1 MAIYFANKGS
11 IDLSVIRV
19 MGVSVKETDTPI
31 GYFGT
36 GLKFA
41 IATLLRTGQ
50 RISLYT
56 GGQTYNFSHRDVEVR
71 GRSFQQVFMNDE
83 PLPFTTE
90 LGKNW
95 EVWQAYRELHSNT
108 LDEGGVITD
117 RATTDD
123 TVFVVQGSEV
133 ERVYAARGEIFLQS
147 KPLEV
152 LSGVEIHPAP
162 SIYVY
167 YRGVRVAQ
175 LPEKCAF
182 TYNVTDKLELT
193 EDRTIKSM
201 WALEYLLETRVP
213 TTKSE
218 RVAHTLISGCD
229 TWDQNLN
236 FTYCS
241 SPSEVFMNVAR
252 RFRNDASVSD
262 SVRRLIESGDQ
273 RDGVWPEHVPT
284 PEESN
289 VLREAFSILEY
300 LECDLDL
307 YEVHVTETL
316 GPNTMGIYHKERD
329 QIFVCRE
336 AIRGGDRFLAMVL
349 YEEWLH
355 KRHKLA
361 DNTRAMQTFL
371 LNKLV
376 AAVVGEST
384 DA

>member
-1 MAIYFANKGS
+1 MPVYFANRGH

-41 IATLLRTGQ
+41 IATLLRTGHY
-50 RISLYT
+50 ISLFT
-56 GGQTYNFSHRDVEVR
+56 GGTTYTFTTRDVEVR
-71 GRSFQQVFMNDE
+71 GRTFRQVFMNDE
-83 PLPFTTE
+83 PLPFTTD

-108 LDEGGVITD
+108 LDESGVITD
-117 RATTDD
+117 KPTTDD
-123 TVFVVQGSEV
+123 TVFVVQGPEV
-133 ERVYAARGEIFLQS
+133 ERVYSVRGEIFLQS

-152 LSGVEIHPAP
+152 LDGVEIHPQP
-162 SIYVY
+162 SSFVY

-175 LPEKCAF
+175 LPEKCCF
-182 TYNVTDKLELT
+182 TYNVTANLELT
-193 EDRTIKSM
+193 EDRTLKSM
-201 WALEYLLETRVP
+201 WALEYLLETKIP

-218 RVAHTLISGCD
+218 RIAHALISGSD

-236 FTYCS
+236 FTYCAA
-241 SPSEVFMNVAR
+241 PSEVFMNVAR
-252 RFRNDASVSD
+252 RFRNDANVSD
-262 SVRRLIESGDQ
+262 NVRRMVESGDQ
-273 RDGVWPEHVPT
+273 RDGCWPEHTPT
-284 PEESN
+284 PDESN
-289 VLREAFSILEY
+289 VLREAFAILEY
-300 LECDLDL
+300 MECDLDL
-307 YEVHVTETL
+307 YEVQVTETL
-316 GPNTMGIYHKERD
+316 GPNVMGLYHRERD

-336 AIRGGDRFLAMVL
+336 ALRQGDRYAAVTL

-355 KRHKLA
+355 KRHKL
-361 DNTRAMQTFL
+361 DDCTRAMQTFL

-376 AAVVGEST
+376 SAVVGAPA